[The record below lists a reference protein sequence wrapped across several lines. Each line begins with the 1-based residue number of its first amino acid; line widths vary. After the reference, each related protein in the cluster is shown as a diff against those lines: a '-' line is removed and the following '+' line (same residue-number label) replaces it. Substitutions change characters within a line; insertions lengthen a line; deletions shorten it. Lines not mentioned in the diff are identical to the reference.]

1 MNKTFKTIW
10 NDARRSYIV
19 TNEAQK
25 SHGKPSKSAVALAV
39 VATAFLSMGAANA
52 AYVDPGFVAT
62 SASNLSSAVASW
74 ETDEYKADWGLT
86 AMNASKAYALGFHGQ
101 DLAVGV
107 MDSGALLQKHPDLA
121 GNRFHASEA
130 DSHYGSTGERYP
142 QQSESQGH
150 GDYSPAKPAT
160 ESGKI
165 DGNWIMGTNDSHG
178 THVTGTV
185 GGNRD
190 GSEFHGVSWGSDVWV
205 GNTGGTDNTN
215 YGPFQD
221 YKFFNSVWSALAQ
234 DLIEANGAERG
245 GVINNSFG
253 TNTRIV
259 DNGTKGADGGSTGVH
274 FPTDTVAQTE
284 YEFFLFNN
292 RYINKENAGK
302 DVTDWSYSFVDAAW
316 QAVKGTKVVQV
327 FTTGNRDFA
336 NPFYRPLYPYFN
348 PEAEKNWV
356 AVAGMKQDGN
366 GGYTLY
372 DTFNEAGNA
381 KWWTVAAP
389 GSNIYSSKV
398 DTATGEPL
406 WGNSSGT
413 SMAAPHVTGAMAVLM
428 SRYPDMDATQIR
440 DVLFTTASHTN
451 PDGTVY
457 EGWTAKEGEVDVRY
471 GWGMPD
477 LDKGMYGLGQLFG
490 SFNYNMANSKLDVWS
505 NDISQVA
512 WDQRLTEEAK
522 YKAVAEK
529 WQKMSDEDK
538 LTMKGL
544 SAEEKALIGDWSEY
558 KLVEKDGKQYFD
570 TDVDIVGLTDA
581 EELVSVDDAIKWKD
595 AYIQERLDFIA
606 DHAADAKASLTKAG
620 EGTLVLL
627 GKNSY
632 KGDTVVEGGK
642 LLAFS
647 ESIGNRVVNV
657 NGGSF
662 GVLSSYNDTFTM
674 TGVNHSEATDAD
686 KLTINLNG
694 GKLFVDAGSNVNVK
708 TVSGITGAESVE
720 VGLASAGTDT
730 LAAAYKGEETISG
743 SITADDASFANLK
756 DQKLTAL
763 ETDSAFFKVS
773 DKSTV
778 SEDGKTLGVSVE
790 SNGKTIADFA
800 TSKNGMAIATA
811 LENGPANDF
820 MGSVLAMDEAAVKDT
835 LSALSD
841 DMYSTARNAFT
852 VNSLTVS
859 RTVVE
864 QARSYGEGRAEE
876 FANGQGRIWLTGV
889 GQWMNADGVSS
900 SMDVDFAAG
909 IVGAEWI
916 ATENTKF
923 GAYFGYGK
931 TKYRGNTG
939 KIDGDDLHY
948 GIYGMSDI
956 GSVSLTYGVG
966 YTTEDRDSS
975 RQLWGAQNS
984 HSEDAT
990 ALQVFAEAAYNDLY
1004 VGTVNVAPYFG
1015 YSWLRIETDGFTES
1029 AQGTNFRMQDTEDDV
1044 HVATVGAR
1052 VTAPVMVGKM
1062 PVALKA
1068 DVGYSRFFGD
1078 TESVTRMQLGN
1089 GGAIASIEGEELEGQ
1104 VNFGLG
1110 VTAQIGKRATLGVSY
1125 TGAYGSDTDTHGIGA
1140 NLRFNF

>member
-52 AYVDPGFVAT
+52 AYVDPGFEAT

-121 GNRFHASEA
+121 GDRFHASEA

-512 WDQRLTEEAK
+512 WDQRLGEEAK

-529 WQKMSDEDK
+529 WRAMSDEDK

-558 KLVEKDGKQYFD
+558 TLVEKDGKQYFD
-570 TDVDIVGLTDA
+570 TDVDVVGLTDA

-595 AYIQERLDFIA
+595 AYIQERLDAIA
-606 DHAADAKASLTKAG
+606 EHAADAKASLTKAG

-708 TVSGITGAESVE
+708 AVTNINGAADVE

-820 MGSVLAMDEAAVKDT
+820 MGSVLAMNEAAVKDT